1 MAAGDVNLDGAP
13 DVYVVQGE
21 NKLYPDIML
30 INDGDG
36 ASFHA
41 TPIPQVSEG
50 EGDIATAIPSWRGT
64 GRAAF
69 LVTNGKWTTPGPSQL
84 IVFPAP

>member
-1 MAAGDVNLDGAP
+1 
-13 DVYVVQGE
+13 
-21 NKLYPDIML
+21 ML

-41 TPIPQVSEG
+41 TPIPRVSEG

-69 LVTNGKWTTPGPSQL
+69 LVTNGKWTTPGPFQL
-84 IVFPAP
+84 IVFSAP